1 VAGANE
7 QPWTFLFYLPA
18 YRQVG
23 VPQTNQVGCPS
34 LGYPFTEPW
43 HTIFSIAQAINGLR
57 PCWLYCNA
65 DYHVTGEH
73 DFMHDIRDIQDQLH
87 IQGLSS
93 LASSESHIHRQLQEL
108 QMRLGRKYLKKHLN
122 PVTYDFGKR
131 KMHER
136 CRKLFGSKV
145 SSTIPYLMV
154 TFDTTFAEDY
164 HLVEKLLKNGM
175 NVCRIN
181 CAQDNES
188 D

>member
-1 VAGANE
+1 
-7 QPWTFLFYLPA
+7 
-18 YRQVG
+18 
-23 VPQTNQVGCPS
+23 
-34 LGYPFTEPW
+34 
-43 HTIFSIAQAINGLR
+43 
-57 PCWLYCNA
+57 
-65 DYHVTGEH
+65 
-73 DFMHDIRDIQDQLH
+73 MHDIRDIQDQLH
-87 IQGLSS
+87 IHGLSS

-108 QMRLGRKYLKKHLN
+108 QMRLGRKYLKKDLN

-145 SSTIPYLMV
+145 SSTVPYLTV